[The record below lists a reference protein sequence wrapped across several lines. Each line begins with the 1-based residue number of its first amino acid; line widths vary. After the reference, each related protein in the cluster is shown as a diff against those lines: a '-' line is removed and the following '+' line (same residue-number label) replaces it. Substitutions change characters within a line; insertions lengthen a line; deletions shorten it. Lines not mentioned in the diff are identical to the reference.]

1 MPEAAVLS
9 EDTVVPV
16 VSVLVNLSET
26 AVVPEAAVLS
36 EDTVVS
42 VVSVLV
48 NLSET
53 AVVTGTAVLSE
64 DTVVSE
70 AAAVSLSRFDVVAVS
85 LRLSFSILATSPG
98 GICRNPTKP
107 GKQRLDGPTS

>member
-1 MPEAAVLS
+1 M
-9 EDTVVPV
+9 
-16 VSVLVNLSET
+16 
-26 AVVPEAAVLS
+26 PEAAVLS

-64 DTVVSE
+64 DTVVSVVVDLSKDTVVSE

>member
-9 EDTVVPV
+9 EDTVV
-16 VSVLVNLSET
+16 S
-26 AVVPEAAVLS
+26 
-36 EDTVVS
+36 VVS

-53 AVVTGTAVLSE
+53 AVVTGTAVLSEDTVVSVVVDLSE

>member
-26 AVVPEAAVLS
+26 AVVTGTAVLS

-42 VVSVLV
+42 VVV
-48 NLSET
+48 
-53 AVVTGTAVLSE
+53 GLSE

>member
-1 MPEAAVLS
+1 VPEAAVLS

-26 AVVPEAAVLS
+26 AVVTGTAVLS

-42 VVSVLV
+42 VVV
-48 NLSET
+48 
-53 AVVTGTAVLSE
+53 GLSE